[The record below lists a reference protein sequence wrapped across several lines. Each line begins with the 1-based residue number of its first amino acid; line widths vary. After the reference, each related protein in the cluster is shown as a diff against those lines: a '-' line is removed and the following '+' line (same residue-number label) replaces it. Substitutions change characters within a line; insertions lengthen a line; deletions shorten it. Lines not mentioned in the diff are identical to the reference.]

1 MASGNKKNAPEK
13 MEQGKVRDKSASDY
27 YKLNRKAVDDLV
39 NADVSNS
46 PKVSAEEIARIS
58 GRSKNKLKIP
68 MWLKVVFVK
77 FWFAAATCFFFIWG
91 LGGYVSNLID
101 QLFVIGVATGLVT
114 DLLTNNMIRY
124 IEVTDGEN
132 DRWMLFPQKKYAGF
146 VCNVV
151 YGFVVTFCVYTLYN
165 MVNLAAMR
173 VTGNTETLFLGV
185 EPIMYGIFSMG
196 ADMMFVGMKQFFLRI
211 VEDARKDNRQR

>member
-1 MASGNKKNAPEK
+1 
-13 MEQGKVRDKSASDY
+13 
-27 YKLNRKAVDDLV
+27 
-39 NADVSNS
+39 
-46 PKVSAEEIARIS
+46 
-58 GRSKNKLKIP
+58 

-91 LGGYVSNLID
+91 LGGYVSNIIEQLI
-101 QLFVIGVATGLVT
+101 VIGVATGLVT

-132 DRWMLFPQKKYAGF
+132 NKWMLFPQKKYAGF

-165 MVNLAAMR
+165 MVNLAAMKI
-173 VTGNTETLFLGV
+173 TGNTETLFLGV
-185 EPIMYGIFSMG
+185 EPIMYGLFSMG
-196 ADMMFVGMKQFFLRI
+196 ADMMFVGMKRLLLRI
-211 VEDARKDNRQR
+211 IEDAQRNSRQGQRS